1 MRYVPIMI
9 AAALAACPALAAD
22 DQHQHGHKSPC
33 AGEQTRGIK
42 ALSHEDVEELL
53 RGGGWGLAKAAELN
67 GMPGPI
73 HVLDMADDLGLSV
86 EQTEKMRHLRDEMR
100 RAAVALGE
108 RLVAKE
114 AELEAS
120 FRRGAVAED
129 ELAGRVTE
137 IEATRAELRI
147 AHLRAH
153 LAVAPHSGNRTD
165 RSVQRSQRISVNCK
179 SGPADA
185 EPGSAG
191 QAAL

>member
-9 AAALAACPALAAD
+9 VAVLAACPALAAD
-22 DQHQHGHKSPC
+22 DHHQHGHKSPY

-42 ALSHEDVEELL
+42 ALSDEDVEELL

-67 GMPGPI
+67 GMPGPT
-73 HVLDMADDLGLSV
+73 HVLDMAADLGLSA
-86 EQTEKMRHLRDEMR
+86 EQTEKVRHVRDEMR

-108 RLVAKE
+108 RFVARE

-120 FRRGAVAED
+120 FSKGVVTEG
-129 ELAGRVTE
+129 ELTSKVTE

-153 LAVAPHSGNRTD
+153 LAVDQVLTD
-165 RSVQRSQRISVNCK
+165 DQIERYNMLRGYR
-179 SGPADA
+179 
-185 EPGSAG
+185 
-191 QAAL
+191 